1 MQTLY
6 PLCSIALQRS
16 PGEEEQEVDSSSA
29 DVGQS
34 FEYELCIQQ
43 VRKAVWTSMSRYM
56 CMPMT
61 FCSMTSYILLWGHN
75 LCAHVACVL
84 AYCKANDT
92 F

>member
-43 VRKAVWTSMSRYM
+43 VGNA
-56 CMPMT
+56 
-61 FCSMTSYILLWGHN
+61 G
-75 LCAHVACVL
+75 
-84 AYCKANDT
+84 
-92 F
+92 

>member
-16 PGEEEQEVDSSSA
+16 QGEEEQEVDSSSA

-43 VRKAVWTSMSRYM
+43 VGNA
-56 CMPMT
+56 
-61 FCSMTSYILLWGHN
+61 
-75 LCAHVACVL
+75 A
-84 AYCKANDT
+84 
-92 F
+92 